1 MAIVTGMDYRGEL
14 QQTGGTTTGFRI
26 PDEAVAELGGGG
38 RPKVVVT
45 VNGHEYRS
53 SIARMGGEY
62 WLGLSAD
69 RRAAAGVAAGDV
81 LDLDIVLDTGER
93 TVDVPE
99 DLAAA
104 LEREPAAKAFFDGL
118 SYSNK
123 RYHVEQVTGAK
134 TEATRERRVAKA
146 VRTLGEGRVR

>member
-1 MAIVTGMDYRGEL
+1 MRLTAEL
-14 QQTGGTTTGFRI
+14 IATGGTTTGFRI
-26 PDEAVAELGGGG
+26 SDDVVADLGGGG

-45 VNGHEYRS
+45 VNGYEFRS

-62 WLGLSAD
+62 WLGVSAD

-81 LDLDIVLDTGER
+81 LDLDVVLDTQER
-93 TVDVPE
+93 TIDVPA

-104 LEREPAAKAFFDGL
+104 LEAEPAAKAFFEGL
-118 SYSNK
+118 SFSNK

-134 TEATRERRVAKA
+134 TESTRERRVAKA
-146 VRTLGEGRVR
+146 VQTLSEGRAR

>member
-1 MAIVTGMDYRGEL
+1 VRLTAEL
-14 QQTGGTTTGFRI
+14 IGTGGTTTGFRI

-45 VNGHEYRS
+45 VNGYAYRS

-69 RRAAAGVAAGDV
+69 RRAAARVEAGDV
-81 LDLDIVLDTGER
+81 LELEIVLDTQER
-93 TVDVPE
+93 TIDVPE

-118 SYSNK
+118 SFSNK
-123 RYHVEQVTGAK
+123 RYHVEQITGAK

-146 VRTLGEGRVR
+146 VQILGEGRAR

>member
-1 MAIVTGMDYRGEL
+1 MRLTAEL
-14 QQTGGTTTGFRI
+14 IGTGGTTAGFRI
-26 PDEAVAELGGGG
+26 PDEVVAELGGGG

-45 VNGHEYRS
+45 VNGYVYRS

-69 RRAAAGVAAGDV
+69 RRAAAQVTAGDV
-81 LDLDIVLDTGER
+81 LDLDIVLDTQER
-93 TVDVPE
+93 TIDVPA

-104 LEREPAAKAFFDGL
+104 LEREPAAKALFAGL

-123 RYHVEQVTGAK
+123 RYHVEQITGAK
-134 TEATRERRVAKA
+134 TEQTRERRVAKA
-146 VRTLGEGRVR
+146 VRTLSEGRAR

>member
-1 MAIVTGMDYRGEL
+1 MRLTAEL
-14 QQTGGTTTGFRI
+14 IGTGGTTTGFRI
-26 PDEAVAELGGGG
+26 PDEVVAELGGGG

-45 VNGHEYRS
+45 VNGYEYRS

-62 WLGLSAD
+62 WLGLSSD
-69 RRAAAGVAAGDV
+69 RRAAAQVAAGDV
-81 LDLDIVLDTGER
+81 LDLDIVLDTQER
-93 TVDVPE
+93 TIDVPE

-123 RYHVEQVTGAK
+123 RYHVEQITGAK

-146 VRTLGEGRVR
+146 VQMLGEGRSR